1 MSSNP
6 VARGML
12 AVSTLGQSELVMM
25 AANGVKKSLT
35 PSIPNVPGPSDPAPT
50 QDSKAVQASADASMD
65 ANRAR
70 NGRRSTIATSP
81 QGVLSTAPIAK
92 ASLTGKSLLGG

>member
-1 MSSNP
+1 MSSNTTN
-6 VARGML
+6 R
-12 AVSTLGQSELVMM
+12 AVFGTLTGGISEL
-25 AANGVKKSLT
+25 ARLGVKAMS
-35 PSIPNVPGPSDPAPT
+35 PSIPSVPGPSDPAPT

-81 QGVLSTAPIAK
+81 QGVLSAAPIAK